1 MSNRVPMVKICGLR
15 DADTALATAK
25 SGADFIGLN
34 FVEGVRRQL
43 KVMEGAA
50 VVSGYRLRAGRKK
63 YRMKIVGLFR
73 NQPAAWVNEVSKRV
87 VLDYVQLCGDED
99 EMYMRSMWRPVLKQV
114 RVRQGMSVAALGA
127 EVQSH
132 LDAGRMVVL
141 DRYDEKTPGG
151 SGKTFDWSV
160 AEGIADRD
168 GVLLAGGLTPGNV
181 ASAIRML
188 RPWGVDVSSGVESDG
203 VKDRRKI
210 QDFIE
215 TAKAAD
221 PVV

>member
-73 NQPAAWVNEVSKRV
+73 NQPAAWVNEVSQARRAR
-87 VLDYVQLCGDED
+87 LRTA
-99 EMYMRSMWRPVLKQV
+99 MR
-114 RVRQGMSVAALGA
+114 
-127 EVQSH
+127 
-132 LDAGRMVVL
+132 
-141 DRYDEKTPGG
+141 
-151 SGKTFDWSV
+151 
-160 AEGIADRD
+160 
-168 GVLLAGGLTPGNV
+168 
-181 ASAIRML
+181 
-188 RPWGVDVSSGVESDG
+188 
-203 VKDRRKI
+203 
-210 QDFIE
+210 
-215 TAKAAD
+215 
-221 PVV
+221 